1 MLITSLGYPLYAEVM
16 VERKVESF
24 IIIKEF
30 LYNVNAF
37 IFSVLLI
44 LFLLDFFI

>member
-1 MLITSLGYPLYAEVM
+1 MLIISLDSPLYAEDM

-37 IFSVLLI
+37 IYSA